1 MKSICIFLI
10 TPWIALF
17 AFGQDSTKA
26 KNIDDIIYN
35 LRKKVNYLN
44 FKYNSSK
51 TEDFKDN
58 LSAGI
63 YNLKSMLDDNYTN
76 FLNVSDSNTAYVQS
90 LLMNYKI
97 LEKQSISEQDIDDL
111 NEDFTLKIN
120 SFNPGLYKNGSDG
133 IPVTVTT
140 YDSALHKISGYFVY
154 WNSWVEKDNPQPYDH
169 FDEFTNPSSSGV
181 LVPGIYD
188 IWVQKAGDKRRY
200 PPTNKRTKNNIFLNT
215 TEKSK
220 NISIV
225 VN

>member
-51 TEDFKDN
+51 TGDFKNN

-97 LEKQSISEQDIDDL
+97 LEKQSISEQDIDR
-111 NEDFTLKIN
+111 
-120 SFNPGLYKNGSDG
+120 
-133 IPVTVTT
+133 
-140 YDSALHKISGYFVY
+140 HKYY
-154 WNSWVEKDNPQPYDH
+154 
-169 FDEFTNPSSSGV
+169 
-181 LVPGIYD
+181 L
-188 IWVQKAGDKRRY
+188 
-200 PPTNKRTKNNIFLNT
+200 
-215 TEKSK
+215 
-220 NISIV
+220 
-225 VN
+225 